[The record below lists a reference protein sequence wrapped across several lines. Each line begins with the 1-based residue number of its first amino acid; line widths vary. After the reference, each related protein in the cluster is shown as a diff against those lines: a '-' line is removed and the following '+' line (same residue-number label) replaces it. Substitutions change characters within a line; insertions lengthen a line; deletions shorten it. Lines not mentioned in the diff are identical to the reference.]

1 MTRDS
6 IAKNPPKPYYKG
18 RRAKMQIKK
27 TYSQVQPELL
37 YDEVKDSVL
46 KQGVVVAEAKLGT
59 YSMPEDS
66 SSFISRGVL
75 TFKTE
80 GGKKCL
86 RAHIVGYA
94 RGETKLLIDT
104 DDKLFPKAKATALEQ
119 DLDFIFSSYE
129 VKHR

>member
-1 MTRDS
+1 
-6 IAKNPPKPYYKG
+6 
-18 RRAKMQIKK
+18 MQIKK

-46 KQGVVVAEAKLGT
+46 KHGVEVGEAKLTT

-75 TFKTE
+75 TFKAA
-80 GGKKCL
+80 GGKECL
-86 RAHIVGYA
+86 RAHIVGSA
-94 RGETKLLIDT
+94 RGETKLILDI

-129 VKHR
+129 VKRR